1 MGIRPERLKKTDIPS
16 MIVLV
21 ILAVLSVLMVGST
34 TIATDGFWTRY
45 TIVQTLSFCLGAAIS
60 VVIVAMDYSLL
71 NGTRKILYVLSL
83 ALLALVYVPGLGI
96 EVYGARSWIS
106 LGFTTVQPSE
116 VVKILFAQY
125 HKVGSA
131 SGDLFQ
137 LS

>member
-71 NGTRKILYVLSL
+71 NGTGYL
-83 ALLALVYVPGLGI
+83 
-96 EVYGARSWIS
+96 
-106 LGFTTVQPSE
+106 
-116 VVKILFAQY
+116 
-125 HKVGSA
+125 
-131 SGDLFQ
+131 
-137 LS
+137 